1 MGKPAALLA
10 ARVTAIVWIAAC
22 AVQFVVWGMIV
33 VLGGD
38 LVAPWWI
45 WTVLTGG
52 PVVLAVWWVTGALHA
67 ARRALARESGWTP

>member
-1 MGKPAALLA
+1 MSKPTALLA
-10 ARVTAIVWIAAC
+10 ARVTAIVWIAAA
-22 AVQFVVWGMIV
+22 AVQFVVWAMIV
-33 VLGGD
+33 VIGGD

-52 PVVLAVWWVTGALHA
+52 PVVVAVWWVTGALHA

>member
-1 MGKPAALLA
+1 
-10 ARVTAIVWIAAC
+10 
-22 AVQFVVWGMIV
+22 VQFVVWAMIV
-33 VLGGD
+33 VIGGD

-52 PVVLAVWWVTGALHA
+52 PVVVAVWWVTGALHA

>member
-10 ARVTAIVWIAAC
+10 ARITAIVWIAAC
-22 AVQFVVWGMIV
+22 AVQFIVWAMIMV
-33 VLGGD
+33 ISAD

-45 WTVLTGG
+45 WTVLTGA